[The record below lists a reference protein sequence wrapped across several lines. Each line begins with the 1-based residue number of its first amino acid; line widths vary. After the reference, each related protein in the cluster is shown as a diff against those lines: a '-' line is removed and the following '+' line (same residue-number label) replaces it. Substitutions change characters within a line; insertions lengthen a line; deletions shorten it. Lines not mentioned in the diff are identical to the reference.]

1 LVLQVIIGQV
11 AVHRCNATVSFL
23 DDKIPSIPPTI
34 NDDSLHDYFQSVAGS
49 LLGIDKVKGHHL
61 LMGSEDFAFYQ
72 EAMPGYVFIVGMED
86 VSVEGLRSWH
96 SPYFKV
102 NEDVLPYGAAL
113 HVSLATRYLAKLNQ
127 EVPAID
133 GKYHDEL

>member
-1 LVLQVIIGQV
+1 
-11 AVHRCNATVSFL
+11 
-23 DDKIPSIPPTI
+23 
-34 NDDSLHDYFQSVAGS
+34 
-49 LLGIDKVKGHHL
+49 
-61 LMGSEDFAFYQ
+61 MGSEDFAFYQ

-86 VSVEGLRSWH
+86 VSVERLKSWH

-113 HVSLATRYLAKLNQ
+113 HVLLATRYLVKLNQ
-127 EVPAID
+127 EVPVVE